1 MNMDQFFI
9 PHDYRI
15 RNAISIIR
23 AESNFRLF
31 KRKNGELVLQQQF
44 TETTQYL
51 DDNSQIMKP
60 IWKDVETVNEE

>member
-9 PHDYRI
+9 PHDYQI